1 MKYSICILFL
11 CMALGLSAQEPRR
24 LTLEEAIGMGLSNS
38 KQLKVN
44 AAKIDEATAALREAM
59 DQRLPSA
66 SVTGAYLRLN
76 SANVDI
82 KSTNNSG
89 SGSGSGSAPHVS
101 QAMYGLVNLSL
112 PVYAGGRIRYGI
124 EAYTYLQQA
133 ARLDA
138 ENEKDAVILNTIESF
153 ANLFKAGTAVRLVKE
168 NLQQAQQRVK
178 ELEDLEKNGLL
189 TRNDLLKARLQY
201 STIELNLLDA
211 ENNLALANL
220 SMDLLLGLPDS
231 AILQP
236 DTTGIARKED
246 DRVLND
252 YLKAARENRND
263 LSALS
268 FRNKAA
274 ATQVKAV
281 KAEKLPAIQLTG
293 GYIAADVPK
302 VFTVTNAVNIGM
314 GVSYNIGSLWKN
326 KAKLQQA
333 TAKLNQSTLANE
345 MLDEN
350 IRLQVSKAYLSLI
363 SFRKKIDVYAISD
376 EQARE
381 NYRIVKN
388 KFDNKLAT
396 LSELLEADVA
406 QLQANMSYTLA
417 RADAFVAYH
426 KLLLNAGLLAKEI
439 KK

>member
-1 MKYSICILFL
+1 MKHSICVLLL
-11 CMALGLSAQEPRR
+11 CMASGLFAQEPRL
-24 LTLEEAIGMGLSNS
+24 LTLEETIRLGITNS
-38 KQLKVN
+38 KQLKAG

-59 DQRLPSA
+59 DQRLPTA

-76 SANVDI
+76 SANVDL
-82 KSTNNSG
+82 KSSGNSG
-89 SGSGSGSAPHVS
+89 SGTGTGTAPKVS

-168 NLQQAQQRVK
+168 NLQQSQQRVK

-189 TRNDLLKARLQY
+189 TRNDLLKARLQ
-201 STIELNLLDA
+201 SSAIELNLLDA

-231 AILQP
+231 TTLVP
-236 DTTGIARKED
+236 DTTGITRKED
-246 DRVLND
+246 SRVLAD
-252 YLKAARENRND
+252 YLKSARESRYDRN
-263 LSALS
+263 AMS
-268 FRNKAA
+268 FRTRAA

-281 KAEKLPAIQLTG
+281 KAEKLPSLQLTG
-293 GYIAADVPK
+293 GYIAADIPK
-302 VFTVTNAVNIGM
+302 LLSVTNAVNVGM
-314 GVSYNIGSLWKN
+314 GVSYNISTLWKN
-326 KAKLQQA
+326 KARLQQA
-333 TAKLNQSTLANE
+333 TAKLSQSELANE

-350 IRLQVSKAYLSLI
+350 IRLQVSKAYLSLM
-363 SFRKKIDVYAISD
+363 SLRKKIEVYAVSD

-396 LSELLEADVA
+396 LSELLEADVS
-406 QLQANMSYTLA
+406 QLQAGMSFTLA

-426 KLLLNAGLLAKEI
+426 KLLLSAGLLAKEL